1 MSEVKN
7 SPWKAVPL
15 GGASTV
21 VCSVKPGRNDTRIP
35 AFGYDESKGYCVGY
49 PFVEDDGRTRLDF
62 VCFSHDHARLIAAAP
77 ELLAAAVKHL
87 AAQEEEASANM
98 ALDNAEAN
106 FSDARPE
113 IRRAGI
119 AMVAAS
125 TAAKELRAAIA
136 KALGEHS

>member
-1 MSEVKN
+1 MSEVKHTPG
-7 SPWKAVPL
+7 PWKVSHWY
-15 GGASTV
+15 STV
-21 VCSVKPGRNDTRIP
+21 GQTCGVSNGILGVAAVYGT
-35 AFGYDESKGYCVGY
+35 
-49 PFVEDDGRTRLDF
+49 GRTEAE
-62 VCFSHDHARLIAAAP
+62 SNARLVAAAP
-77 ELLAAAVKHL
+77 ELLRAAEKHL
-87 AAQEEEASANM
+87 AALEEEAEANM